1 MWSLSPCLSDISHLT
16 HSLIA
21 TTPSRRLCLRRVWQS
36 LKEAAHGRAVLMRS
50 VMVMLRYRSQ
60 LLRRAHYHWRV
71 VAVEARVQDAR
82 VEAGEPILKA
92 CLAGV
97 NRRSMQPAWDS
108 WRDLVI
114 EERKKEK
121 YVEDQK
127 ARWTT
132 FSSVMSRLTA
142 RSNRER
148 QARALIH
155 WRLVAVRSAFTSA
168 QAKVIFF
175 LTST

>member
-1 MWSLSPCLSDISHLT
+1 MPKPLLT
-16 HSLIA
+16 NCLIA
-21 TTPSRRLCLRRVWQS
+21 TTPSRRLRMRRGWKS
-36 LKEAAHGRAVLMRS
+36 LEEATHRRAVLMRS
-50 VMVMLRYRSQ
+50 VLVMLRSRSQ
-60 LLRRAHYHWRV
+60 LLRRALYHWRV
-71 VAVEARVQDAR
+71 VSVKARVQDAR

-92 CLAGV
+92 CLVGV
-97 NRRSMQPAWDS
+97 NRRSMQPVWDS

-114 EERKKEK
+114 EKRRKEK
-121 YVEDQK
+121 HVADQK

-132 FSSVMSRLTA
+132 FSSLISRLTT

-168 QAKVIFF
+168 QAQVIFF
-175 LTST
+175 PTAI